1 MVGGVALIFQPR
13 NMVPKKNWF
22 TWVQVKKYLPFII
35 FLCGSPTLM
44 LDIQFILCG
53 SQFNFQSFYMCSV
66 NRNKEQQ
73 NYVNQL

>member
-1 MVGGVALIFQPR
+1 MVGGAALIFQPR

-22 TWVQVKKYLPFII
+22 TWVQVKKYL
-35 FLCGSPTLM
+35 PTLM